1 MIHSSVVD
9 DVPVRWTDQPGRFGA
24 SLVFRVG
31 VRDETFGTAG
41 ITHLVEHLAFSGA
54 PVPNHDSNGEVAL
67 GITEFTF
74 DGTPTEVAESL
85 NAVCESLSALASGR
99 VDGSMLAKELNIMEA
114 EGATSP
120 VPPEMA
126 EALTNHYGLSGP
138 GMAFVDEKYLDRL
151 GTEDV
156 ARHAATY
163 FTRGNAVLV
172 CTAEPPADLRLPLPD
187 GPRRPL
193 GAAHR
198 IGSPGP
204 AEYVSGGTELV
215 ISFMIP
221 GNADGATGVDHLVQ
235 QSLERRIHEGLRR
248 EHGLVYGAA
257 CSTVTVDDN
266 SSLFVATINVAPRNA
281 AEAAG
286 RVIDELRALRDT
298 GLTPEE
304 IARLSAILSSDR
316 AEPGSEQTEAYQCAV
331 SELCGQRPWFW
342 KDIAESLETYTPQL
356 TAKHLACL
364 ESTLLV
370 GLPEEAIPEEV
381 DERTGVVFPP
391 RRSETKTGL
400 QGEVYKRG
408 LLARFAGAPA
418 DARLVVGR
426 EGVELTVFGDTTAVH
441 WEGIV
446 GMERG
451 LLDGGPELITLYTL
465 DAFQLEFLS
474 AWFRRGEDAVS
485 RIRAAVPDHLQRV
498 ADIENG

>member
-1 MIHSSVVD
+1 MIHSSVID

-31 VRDETFGTAG
+31 VRDETFATAG

-54 PVPNHDSNGEVAL
+54 PVPNHDSNGEVSL

-74 DGTPTEVAESL
+74 EGTPLEVAESV
-85 NAVCESLSALASGR
+85 NAVCESLDALASGR
-99 VDGSMLAKELNIMEA
+99 VDGSMLAKELNILEA
-114 EGATSP
+114 EGETFP
-120 VPPEMA
+120 LPPEMA

-138 GMAFVDEKYLDRL
+138 GMASADEKYLDRL
-151 GTEDV
+151 GAEDV

-163 FTRGNAVLV
+163 FTRGNAILV
-172 CTAEPPADLRLPLPD
+172 CTAEPPANLRLPLPD

-193 GAAHR
+193 SPANRVGA
-198 IGSPGP
+198 PGP

-215 ISFMIP
+215 ISFRIP
-221 GNADGATGVDHLVQ
+221 GGNDGAIGVDHLVQ

-248 EHGLVYGAA
+248 EHGLVYGAD
-257 CSTVTVDDN
+257 CSSVTVDDK
-266 SSLFVATINVAPRNA
+266 SALLVAKINVAPRNVA
-281 AEAAG
+281 KAAG
-286 RVIDELRALRDT
+286 HVIDELRALRDT
-298 GLTPEE
+298 GLTAEE
-304 IARLSAILSSDR
+304 LSRFAANLSSDR
-316 AEPGSEQTEAYQCAV
+316 AEPGAEQTEAYQWAV

-342 KDIAESLETYTPQL
+342 KDFAESLDTYTPEQ
-356 TAKHLACL
+356 TAKFLAGL

-370 GLPEEAIPEEV
+370 GLPEEALPEEV

-408 LLARFAGAPA
+408 FLARFAGAPA
-418 DARLVVGR
+418 DARLVVGQT
-426 EGVELTVFGDTTAVH
+426 GIELTLFGETTAVH

-446 GMERG
+446 GMESG
-451 LLDGGPELITLYTL
+451 MFDGGPEMITLYTH

-474 AWFRRGEDAVS
+474 AWFRRGKVAVS
-485 RIRAAVPDHLQRV
+485 RIRAAVPDHLQRIV
-498 ADIENG
+498 PAEID